1 MCGKPTYQRTPSLQ
15 QSSDNPEPTMP
26 THTKIPISTKME
38 ILKPKVDF
46 FGDLFLDLP
55 KGICDDQLAAKQS
68 EVDGCWNGDAKAR

>member
-1 MCGKPTYQRTPSLQ
+1 
-15 QSSDNPEPTMP
+15 
-26 THTKIPISTKME
+26 ME